1 MKLQLTLEDNKE
13 LRDYAMNIIKSQIE
27 RLIRDE
33 LKEATKGLV
42 ADTIRKSKNM
52 VEELIYKEMKRYMD
66 RNTMLGIMTKAIEK
80 ELQVPIMLESQ
91 AVANRILDS
100 VYPLPPVETK

>member
-1 MKLQLTLEDNKE
+1 MKLQLTLKDNKE
-13 LRDYAMNIIKSQIE
+13 LRDYAMKIIKSQIT

-42 ADTIRKSKNM
+42 AETINRSKYM
-52 VEELIYKEMKRYMD
+52 VEDLIYKEMKRYMD
-66 RNTMLGIMTKAIEK
+66 RKTMLELMSKAIEK
-80 ELQVPIMLESQ
+80 ELRVPIIMESQ

-100 VYPLPPVETK
+100 VHPLPPAETQ

>member
-13 LRDYAMNIIKSQIE
+13 LRDYAMDIIKSQIE

-42 ADTIRKSKNM
+42 ADTIRKSKHM

-66 RNTMLGIMTKAIEK
+66 RKTMLELMSKAIEK
-80 ELQVPIMLESQ
+80 ELQVTIILESQ
-91 AVANRILDS
+91 AVANRILDR